1 MSVLIRTIDTIIP
14 YERTDGCGPNV
25 SDYLRIFDRALRVLN
40 CLVGIG
46 FVFRFYSLGSFW
58 DGFGILRAYCTVLL
72 GRIRFGSWFLGG
84 KVPFLSQNNPFSNT
98 E

>member
-46 FVFRFYSLGSFW
+46 FVLGLYSLGWFW

-72 GRIRFGSWFLGG
+72 GGIR
-84 KVPFLSQNNPFSNT
+84 
-98 E
+98 